1 MSSTITSLTK
11 HSKEKKKK
19 RKGPGSGGGLL
30 LNSDSFE
37 ADEVGVASRGIII
50 VDTPTEEST
59 RNFSDLKYRPGEPS
73 PLVQVQTLDVKPVVK
88 FS

>member
-1 MSSTITSLTK
+1 MSSTITSLPK
-11 HSKEKKKK
+11 HAKEKKKK

-37 ADEVGVASRGIII
+37 ADEVGVTARGIII
-50 VDTPTEEST
+50 VDTPEDST
-59 RNFSDLKYRPGEPS
+59 RTFSDLKYRAGEPS
-73 PLVQVQTLDVKPVVK
+73 PLVQVPTLDVKPVVK

>member
-1 MSSTITSLTK
+1 MSSTITSLPK
-11 HSKEKKKK
+11 HAKEKKKK

-37 ADEVGVASRGIII
+37 ADEVGVTSTRGIII
-50 VDTPTEEST
+50 VDTQEDST
-59 RNFSDLKYRPGEPS
+59 RNFSDLKYRAGEPS
-73 PLVQVQTLDVKPVVK
+73 PLVQVPTLDVKPVVK